1 MIKIENL
8 NKKFENRYLFSKT
21 NVTFENGKVYA
32 LIGPS
37 GSGKTTLLNILAQL
51 EPYDDGKIV
60 YHDQPLEKI
69 KSHIYFRN
77 ELGYLFQNFGLLESQ
92 SIKENLDLGLIA
104 KKLKKS
110 EKIALEKEVLEMV
123 HLEYLELGQK
133 IYTLSGGEAQRVA
146 LAKTILKNP
155 SLILADEPTAA
166 LDPVTSEEIM
176 SILLSLRNESRV
188 IIIATHNQSIWERAD
203 KVIPINT
210 IANID

>member
-69 KSHIYFRN
+69 KSHIYFRD

-155 SLILADEPTAA
+155 SLILADEPTA
-166 LDPVTSEEIM
+166 
-176 SILLSLRNESRV
+176 
-188 IIIATHNQSIWERAD
+188 
-203 KVIPINT
+203 
-210 IANID
+210 

>member
-37 GSGKTTLLNILAQL
+37 GSGKATLLNILAQL

-69 KSHIYFRN
+69 KSHIYFRD

-166 LDPVTSEEIM
+166 LDPDTSEEIM

-188 IIIATHNQSIWERAD
+188 IIIATHNQNIWERAD
-203 KVIPINT
+203 KVISINT

>member
-69 KSHIYFRN
+69 KSHIYFRD

-166 LDPVTSEEIM
+166 LDPDTSEEIM

-188 IIIATHNQSIWERAD
+188 IIIATHNQNIWERAD
-203 KVIPINT
+203 KVISINT